1 MQNNSFSCEYCS
13 FTTKRKYNLQRHQNA
28 LHILNNSN
36 IKTEKKDIKTEKKD
50 IKTEKKDI
58 NTKKKDIK
66 TEKKISKLK
75 FKE

>member
-50 IKTEKKDI
+50 I

-75 FKE
+75 FKQLMSI